1 MFIKNAKI
9 ITFDDQDR
17 IIEDEGVIINDSG
30 EITKIGPTKEL
41 ENSPFPGEVIDAKGQ
56 LLMPGNICAHTHF
69 YGAYSRGMNIPGNAP
84 NAFPEILEKLWWK
97 LDKALDEEST
107 YYSTLVCLIDAVKQG
122 TTTLFDHHASPNNI
136 NRSLDTISNAVLKS
150 GVRTSLCYEVTD
162 RNGLTKAKEGINENL
177 RFIEKIKSD
186 EDNDSTRILSA
197 SFGLHASL
205 TLSDNTLIEA
215 RKKCP
220 NDIGFHIHAAEHVVD
235 EYNSL
240 NKSGMRVVE
249 RLDKYGILGPKS
261 IIAHGVHIDINEA
274 NLIVK
279 RGTWL
284 THQPRSNM
292 NNAVGLPNVESML
305 NAGVKFCL
313 GNDGFSNSMW
323 AEWKAAYFAHKLYN
337 ADPRRMP
344 ANIIQKMAIVNN
356 RDLVETLFD
365 GLKIGKIANGYIAD
379 LILVDYQP
387 FTELN
392 KNNLPWHIVFGFRDG
407 MVTTTIVNGKVIMR
421 NRKLTLLDEKEILKE
436 AKKVSTSV
444 WKRYQNF
451 F

>member
-17 IIEDEGVIINDSG
+17 ILEDGGVIINDNG
-30 EITKIGPTKEL
+30 EIIKIGSTKEV
-41 ENSPFPGEVIDAKGQ
+41 ENTPSSGEVIDAKGQ

-69 YGAYSRGMNIPGNAP
+69 YGAYSRGLYIPGDAP

-97 LDKALDEEST
+97 LDKSLDKEAT
-107 YYSTLVCLIDAVKQG
+107 YYSSLVCLIDAVKQG
-122 TTTLFDHHASPNNI
+122 ATTLFDHHASPNYI
-136 NRSLDTISNAVLKS
+136 NNSLDTISDAVLES
-150 GVRTSLCYEVTD
+150 GIRASLCYEVTD
-162 RNGLTKAKEGINENL
+162 RDGLEKAEEGIDENI
-177 RFIEKIKSD
+177 RFIEKIN
-186 EDNDSTRILSA
+186 EDDNNRMLSA

-205 TLSDNTLIEA
+205 TLSENTLKKA

-220 NDIGFHIHAAEHVVD
+220 VNIGFHIHAAEHIVD
-235 EYNSL
+235 EYDSIKN
-240 NKSGMRVVE
+240 SGMRVVE
-249 RLDKYGILGPKS
+249 RLDRYGILGPKS
-261 IIAHGVHIDINEA
+261 IIAHGVHIDVNEV
-274 NLIVK
+274 NLIVNN
-279 RGTWL
+279 GTWL

-323 AEWKAAYFAHKLYN
+323 AEWKAAYLAHKLYS

-344 ANIIQKMAIVNN
+344 ANIIQGMAIVNN
-356 RDLVETLFD
+356 RALVKSLFD
-365 GLKIGKIANGYIAD
+365 GLKIGKIAKGYIAD

-392 KNNLPWHIVFGFRDG
+392 KDNLPWHIVFGFRDG
-407 MVTTTIVNGKVIMR
+407 MVTTTIVNGRVIMR
-421 NRKLTLLDEKEILKE
+421 NRKLALLDEENIIKE
-436 AKKVSTSV
+436 AIKVSSSV
-444 WKRYQNF
+444 WERYHNSF
-451 F
+451 

>member
-9 ITFDDQDR
+9 ITFDDQER
-17 IIEDEGVIINDSG
+17 ILEDGGVIINDNG
-30 EITKIGPTKEL
+30 EIINIGSTNEL
-41 ENSPFPGEVIDAKGQ
+41 ENTPSPGEVIDAKGQ

-69 YGAYSRGMNIPGNAP
+69 YGAYSRGMYIPGDAP

-97 LDKALDEEST
+97 LDKSLDEEAT
-107 YYSTLVCLIDAVKQG
+107 YYSSLVCLIDAVKQG
-122 TTTLFDHHASPNNI
+122 ATTLFDHHASPNYIKN
-136 NRSLDTISNAVLKS
+136 SLDTISDAVLES
-150 GVRTSLCYEVTD
+150 GIRASLCYEVTD
-162 RNGLTKAKEGINENL
+162 RDGLDKAKEGIDENI
-177 RFIEKIKSD
+177 RFIEKIT
-186 EDNDSTRILSA
+186 EDDKNKMLSA

-205 TLSDNTLIEA
+205 TLSENTLIKA

-220 NDIGFHIHAAEHVVD
+220 GNIGFHIHAAEHIVD
-235 EYNSL
+235 EYDSIKN
-240 NKSGMRVVE
+240 SGMRVVE
-249 RLDKYGILGPKS
+249 RLDKYGVLGPKS
-261 IIAHGVHIDINEA
+261 IIAHGVHIDVNEV
-274 NLIVK
+274 NLIANS
-279 RGTWL
+279 GTWL

-323 AEWKAAYFAHKLYN
+323 AEWKAAYLAHKLYN

-344 ANIIQKMAIVNN
+344 AYIIQEMAIVNN
-356 RDLVETLFD
+356 RALVESLFG
-365 GLKIGKIANGYIAD
+365 GLKIGKIAKGYIAD

-407 MVTTTIVNGKVIMR
+407 MVTTTIVNGKVIMQ
-421 NRKLTLLDEKEILKE
+421 NRKLTLLDEENIKKE
-436 AKKVSTSV
+436 ALKVSTSV
-444 WKRYQNF
+444 WEKYHNSF
-451 F
+451 

>member
-17 IIEDEGVIINDSG
+17 IFEDGGVIINDSG
-30 EITKIGPTKEL
+30 EIIKIGPTNEL
-41 ENSPFPGEVIDAKGQ
+41 ENTSSPGEVIDAKGQ

-69 YGAYSRGMNIPGNAP
+69 YGAYSRGMYIPGDAP
-84 NAFPEILEKLWWK
+84 NAFPEILDKLWWK
-97 LDKALDEEST
+97 LDKSLDKEAT
-107 YYSTLVCLIDAVKQG
+107 YYSSLVCLIDAVRQG
-122 TTTLFDHHASPNNI
+122 TTTLFDHHASPNYI
-136 NRSLDTISNAVLKS
+136 NNSLDTISKAVLES
-150 GVRTSLCYEVTD
+150 GIRASLCYEVTD
-162 RNGLTKAKEGINENL
+162 RDGLVKAEEGIDENQ
-177 RFIEKIKSD
+177 RFIEKINK
-186 EDNDSTRILSA
+186 ENNRMLSA

-205 TLSDNTLIEA
+205 TLSENTLINA
-215 RKKCP
+215 RNKCP
-220 NDIGFHIHAAEHVVD
+220 DYIGFHIHVAEHVVD
-235 EYNSL
+235 EYDSI

-261 IIAHGVHIDINEA
+261 IIAHGVHIDINEV
-274 NLIVK
+274 NLIANSK
-279 RGTWL
+279 TWL

-292 NNAVGLPNVESML
+292 NNAVGLPNVESIL

-323 AEWKAAYFAHKLYN
+323 AEWKAAYLSHKLYN
-337 ADPRRMP
+337 SDPRRMP

-365 GLKIGKIANGYIAD
+365 GLKIGKIEQGCTAD

-392 KNNLPWHIVFGFRDG
+392 KDNLPWHIVFGFRDG
-407 MVTTTIVNGKVIMR
+407 MVTTTIVNGKVVMR
-421 NRKLTLLDEKEILKE
+421 NRKLTLLDEENIIKE
-436 AKKVSTSV
+436 AKKVSTFV
-444 WKRYQNF
+444 WKRYHDSF
-451 F
+451 

>member
-17 IIEDEGVIINDSG
+17 IFEDGGVIINDNG
-30 EITKIGPTKEL
+30 EIIRIGPSNEL
-41 ENSPFPGEVIDAKGQ
+41 ENSQPTGEVIDAKGQ

-69 YGAYSRGMNIPGNAP
+69 YGAYSRGLYIPGDAP

-97 LDKALDEEST
+97 LDKSLDEEAT
-107 YYSTLVCLIDAVKQG
+107 YYSSLVCLIDAVKQG
-122 TTTLFDHHASPNNI
+122 TTTLFDHHASPNYI
-136 NRSLDTISNAVLKS
+136 NNSLDTISKAVLES
-150 GVRTSLCYEVTD
+150 GIRASLCYEVTD
-162 RNGLTKAKEGINENL
+162 RDGLGIAKEGIDENL
-177 RFIEKIKSD
+177 RFIEKIKQD
-186 EDNDSTRILSA
+186 DNNRMLSA

-205 TLSDNTLIEA
+205 TLSENLLKES

-220 NDIGFHIHAAEHVVD
+220 DDIGFHIHAAEHIVD
-235 EYNSL
+235 EYDSIK
-240 NKSGMRVVE
+240 KSGMRVVK
-249 RLDKYGILGPKS
+249 RLDKYGVLGPKS
-261 IIAHGVHIDINEA
+261 IVAHGVHIDINEV
-274 NLIVK
+274 NLIASS
-279 RGTWL
+279 GTWL

-323 AEWKAAYFAHKLYN
+323 AEWKAAYLAHKLSN

-344 ANIIQKMAIVNN
+344 ANIIYEMASINN
-356 RDLVETLFD
+356 RTLVETLFN
-365 GLKIGKIANGYIAD
+365 GLKIGKIAEGCTAD
-379 LILVDYQP
+379 LIVVDYQP

-392 KNNLPWHIVFGFRDG
+392 KDNLPWHIVFGFRDG

-421 NRKLTLLDEKEILKE
+421 NRKLALLDEKEIINE
-436 AKKVSTSV
+436 AKKVSASV
-444 WKRYQNF
+444 WKRYHDSF
-451 F
+451 

>member
-17 IIEDEGVIINDSG
+17 ILEDGGVIINDNG
-30 EITKIGPTKEL
+30 EIIRIGPTNEL
-41 ENSPFPGEVIDAKGQ
+41 ANSQPPGDVIDAKGQ

-69 YGAYSRGMNIPGNAP
+69 YGAYSRGMYIPGDAP

-97 LDKALDEEST
+97 LDKSLDEEAT
-107 YYSTLVCLIDAVKQG
+107 YYSSLVCLIDAVKQG
-122 TTTLFDHHASPNNI
+122 TTTLFDHHASPNYI
-136 NRSLDTISNAVLKS
+136 NNSLDTVSNAVLES
-150 GVRTSLCYEVTD
+150 GIRASLCYEVTD
-162 RNGLTKAKEGINENL
+162 RDGLEKAKEGINENL
-177 RFIEKIKSD
+177 RFIEKINKD
-186 EDNDSTRILSA
+186 DNNKMLSA

-205 TLSDNTLIEA
+205 TLSENTLKEA

-220 NDIGFHIHAAEHVVD
+220 DDAGFHIHAAEHIVD
-235 EYNSL
+235 EYDSI
-240 NKSGMRVVE
+240 NKCGMRVVE
-249 RLDKYGILGPKS
+249 RLDKYDLLGPKS
-261 IIAHGVHIDINEA
+261 IIAHGVHIDVNEV
-274 NLIVK
+274 NLIASS
-279 RGTWL
+279 GTWL

-323 AEWKAAYFAHKLYN
+323 AEWKAAYLAHKLYN
-337 ADPRRMP
+337 SDPRRMP
-344 ANIIQKMAIVNN
+344 ANIIHEMAIINN
-356 RDLVETLFD
+356 RALVEAQFD
-365 GLKIGKIANGYIAD
+365 GLKIGKIAEGCTAD

-392 KNNLPWHIVFGFRDG
+392 KDNLPWHIVFGFRDG

-421 NRKLTLLDEKEILKE
+421 HRKLTLLDEEKIINE

-444 WKRYQNF
+444 WKRYHDSF
-451 F
+451 